1 MIPPNYFFYMIL
13 WGHVYIYMYLVLI
26 FGNVITQPCFPT
38 LFSTCQIWHTP
49 SPIKKETRKIIKLQ
63 NLIMICWYLLK
74 YVKEHTHISCMSLS
88 YLFLQHTDHCFVF
101 FKRWKINWNVQNKWT
116 CIVTTKH
123 PQYNV
128 HVPYNVG
135 GYINDACPHATS
147 TDNQL
152 TGHEKNR
159 EK

>member
-1 MIPPNYFFYMIL
+1 MHQRWFPQIIFSIWYVL

-49 SPIKKETRKIIKLQ
+49 SLIKKETRKIIKLQ

-74 YVKEHTHISCMSLS
+74 YVKEHTHISCKSLS

-101 FKRWKINWNVQNKWT
+101 LKMK
-116 CIVTTKH
+116 
-123 PQYNV
+123 
-128 HVPYNVG
+128 
-135 GYINDACPHATS
+135 
-147 TDNQL
+147 NQL
-152 TGHEKNR
+152 KCSKQVNMYCNYQTPTIQCTCTIHCRGLYQWCMPACHFNR
-159 EK
+159 